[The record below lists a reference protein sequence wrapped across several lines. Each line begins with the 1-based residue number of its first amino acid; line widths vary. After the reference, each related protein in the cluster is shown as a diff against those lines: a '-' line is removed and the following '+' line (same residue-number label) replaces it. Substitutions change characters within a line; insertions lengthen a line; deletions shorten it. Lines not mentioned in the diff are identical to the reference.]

1 MSASTRVR
9 IDPGKCQGHNRCYA
23 LVPDVFDVD
32 ELGQGL
38 VKNGGIVP
46 PALDARVRLAAA
58 NCPEFAITIDTTG
71 TTDASDPRD
80 RAPR

>member
-1 MSASTRVR
+1 VTAPTRVR

-38 VKNGGIVP
+38 VKNDGIVP

-58 NCPEFAITIDTTG
+58 NCPEFAITID
-71 TTDASDPRD
+71 APAPRD